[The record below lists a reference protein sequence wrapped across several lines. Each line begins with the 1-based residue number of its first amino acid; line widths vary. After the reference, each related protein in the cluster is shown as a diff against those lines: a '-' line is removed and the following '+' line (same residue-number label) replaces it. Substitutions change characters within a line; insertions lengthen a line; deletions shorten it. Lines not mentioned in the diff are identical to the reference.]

1 MNRVKTLFLISML
14 TFSFIPLSNSFADQ
28 CAYISQEQASKAM
41 QYLQGGTTIYEFCQP
56 CGDTSP
62 SQLVVH
68 DSQVKSTGTRMF
80 NSSNEYVEIAVN
92 NQNIDL
98 AYTYVPDGKGKY
110 INLAFLSGCPTTGVS
125 KYLPQAS
132 APELNQSESNQN
144 ESTQSNSIDKIQ
156 ISVKA
161 NQELFP
167 VIAKFLAE
175 RKLKLSQPGIITWTI
190 RNQSNRS
197 VNVTVSSEIPQWTE
211 PVIDTVQIGPYETKI
226 VGQNPFGN
234 NLLNNISLM
243 PATIILKAQADGKVL
258 YDETQNINIRP
269 VDDMVWG
276 LNKPWDTTPLIAAWV
291 TPKDPLIEQ
300 ILSIAKG
307 GIWNRIIFDG
317 YMENNPSHVIEQVR
331 AIFNAVRNLD
341 VSYVNS
347 TINFGQVSYNTQ
359 RVRIPKESI
368 SERSANCIDG
378 TVLFASLFEN
388 IGLEPLIVLVNDP
401 PIGHAFIGVRLSP
414 GSNQNVLFIETTDVG
429 RPIEESISTLET
441 TYNAAVKDATD
452 EYSKYYNDAH
462 TKPSA
467 SVQIIDIKQA
477 RQMGIYP
484 LW

>member
-1 MNRVKTLFLISML
+1 MNKKLLLLLLLMFNML
-14 TFSFIPLSNSFADQ
+14 MLSFFPSSNSFADQ
-28 CAYISQEQASKAM
+28 CAIITPDQATQALK
-41 QYLQGGTTIYEFCQP
+41 YLKEGTTICEFCKP
-56 CGDTSP
+56 CGDTAP
-62 SQLVVH
+62 MQLVVQ
-68 DSQVKSTGTRMF
+68 DAQVKEPEYSN
-80 NSSNEYVEIAVN
+80 NSGDNVEIAIN
-92 NQNIDL
+92 NQSIDL
-98 AYTYVPDGKGKY
+98 AYTYVPNAKGKY
-110 INLAFLSGCPTTGVS
+110 INLAFLSGCPTSGVS

-132 APELNQSESNQN
+132 TPELNQSESNQN

-211 PVIDTVQIGPYETKI
+211 PVIDTVQIGPYEAKI

-234 NLLNNISLM
+234 NLLTNISLM
-243 PATIILKAQADGKVL
+243 PATIILKTQADGKVL

-307 GIWNRIIFDG
+307 GIWNRITFDG

-331 AIFNAVRNLD
+331 AIFNAVRNLN

-347 TINFGQVSYNTQ
+347 TINFGQVGQTQ
-359 RVRIPKESI
+359 RVRFPKESI

-378 TVLFASLFEN
+378 AVLFASLFEN
-388 IGLEPLIVLVNDP
+388 IGLQPIIVMIP
-401 PIGHAFIGVRLSP
+401 EHAFVGVRLAP
-414 GSNQNVLFIETTDVG
+414 DSNQNVQFIETTWVG
-429 RPIEESISTLET
+429 RPIEESIRDLQT
-441 TYNAAVKDATD
+441 TFDAANREGDYEYNQA
-452 EYSKYYNDAH
+452 YSEAQTN
-462 TKPSA
+462 PS
-467 SVQIIDIKQA
+467 SLRIIDIRQA